1 MRFKEIKRQAN
12 NAQAK
17 NALEAESKDRLFA
30 IREGQKQVYQMVEYM
45 KRRSEDERKD
55 LDTHNLTLQ
64 SLLYGKDYFSK
75 EVHFCKE
82 YKTPNLQQALT
93 P

>member
-55 LDTHNLTLQ
+55 LDTHNLTL
-64 SLLYGKDYFSK
+64 
-75 EVHFCKE
+75 
-82 YKTPNLQQALT
+82 
-93 P
+93 